1 MMSPEEERL
10 MQLIVGLKHP
20 STDDEDLERQKG
32 LATAIFLA
40 ALTGDFVE
48 EITEE
53 LLDNPDSTVDEMY
66 KYLDDKGYFPEL
78 IFTDEEDTDE
88 PSE

>member
-1 MMSPEEERL
+1 MSPEEQKL
-10 MQLIVGLKHP
+10 MELIVGLKHP
-20 STDDEDLERQKG
+20 SEDADDLERQKG
-32 LATAIFLA
+32 LATFIFIAAIEE
-40 ALTGDFVE
+40 GYVD

-78 IFTDEEDTDE
+78 TFTDEEDTDE